1 MTRTVDWTTCARY
14 VPVDQER
21 SHLSFNADIHQ
32 DLLIG
37 DACCY
42 DLSNP
47 GSGEIGYKCCDHGS
61 RVIPPSSLISS
72 QEISQVQ

>member
-1 MTRTVDWTTCARY
+1 MTFI
-14 VPVDQER
+14 P
-21 SHLSFNADIHQ
+21 LPQ

-47 GSGEIGYKCCDHGS
+47 GSGEIGYKCCDHES
-61 RVIPPSSLISS
+61 RVIAPSSLISS
-72 QEISQVQ
+72 QEISQVQSHEVQIF